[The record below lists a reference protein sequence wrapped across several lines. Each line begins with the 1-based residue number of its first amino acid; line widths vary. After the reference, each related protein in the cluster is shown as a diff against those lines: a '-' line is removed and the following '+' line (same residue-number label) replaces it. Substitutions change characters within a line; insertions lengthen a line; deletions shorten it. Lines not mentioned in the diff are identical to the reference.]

1 VRACLSEGVG
11 ICKTAKPFG
20 CGVVPSGASRQR
32 QRWDEMDTV
41 SIFAIGCLIL
51 ALAAGVVGAIVGNYQ
66 LFLVG
71 SIVAIISAIT
81 IFIVIAIETRERR

>member
-1 VRACLSEGVG
+1 
-11 ICKTAKPFG
+11 
-20 CGVVPSGASRQR
+20 
-32 QRWDEMDTV
+32 MDTV

-51 ALAAGVVGAIVGNYQ
+51 ALAAGVVGAVVGNYQ

-81 IFIVIAIETRERR
+81 IFIVVVIETRERR